1 MHTRVFIHQPVLG
14 LNSLMTPRTV
24 LVEQHQI
31 LITTRFYIK
40 AQVRGECS
48 QQASNGELLCSLT
61 QLAGSGRQTIKF
73 TSPFL
78 IIGGCWEVKYQGQA
92 WNQGMQ
98 MCWGTWRMILDVG
111 FIFGGGWW
119 ATWRYRYSWSITQ
132 KLVLGTGLLDY
143 LSLNQVRFSKMKFEP
158 KNLVSYS
165 RHHFSG
171 NQKVQ
176 S

>member
-78 IIGGCWEVKYQGQA
+78 IIGGCWEVKYQGA
-92 WNQGMQ
+92 GLEL
-98 MCWGTWRMILDVG
+98 GD
-111 FIFGGGWW
+111 
-119 ATWRYRYSWSITQ
+119 AD
-132 KLVLGTGLLDY
+132 VLGNLENDPRCWIYFWGWVVGNLEIQVFLEYNIETGARYWLVRLLESK
-143 LSLNQVRFSKMKFEP
+143 LGQVF
-158 KNLVSYS
+158 
-165 RHHFSG
+165 
-171 NQKVQ
+171 
-176 S
+176 